1 MKVTTKFF
9 AAIKDIVGT
18 SEVDLDLPSGA
29 TAGDLFQSYCR
40 QYPPLQR
47 FANNTMISVNLEFVP
62 PETRLS
68 DGDEIAFIP
77 PVSGGSRDDRGHRHD
92 RHP

>member
-1 MKVTTKFF
+1 MKVRTKFF

-18 SEVDLDLPSGA
+18 SEVELDLPSET

-40 QYPPLQR
+40 QHPPLQR
-47 FANNTMISVNLEFVP
+47 YANNTMISVNLEFVP